1 MQYNDKTYKEK
12 YKKDIFYMK
21 KAIKLAKKGIYTTHP
36 NPNVGC
42 IIVNNKKIVGQ
53 GWHKKAGDHHAEI
66 YAIQM
71 AGKLTQ
77 NSTAYISLE
86 PCNHVGKT
94 PPCCEAIIQSGI
106 KRVVISMLDP
116 NPKVSGKGIQYLKK
130 SGIKITLGIMSK
142 ESKEINQGFLKRIS
156 TGIPWVT
163 IKMAISV
170 DGKIA
175 MKNGDSKWITSKK
188 SIQNVHKLRA
198 TSSAIL
204 STSNTILQD
213 NPKLTVRYKHVN
225 NKQNIL
231 PYTQPIRIII
241 DSKNQIQ
248 PNHNIIKENIGII
261 WLIRLC
267 KDKIQWPNHVKQ
279 IIIPAYKNYINFK
292 KLLIFLGKKKI
303 NKLWIE
309 CGAHLFSNILSM
321 QIIDE
326 IILYIA
332 PKMLGNNAYSFF
344 FNKKKVNINQ
354 KPNLIFKNIK
364 MIGQDIRLII
374 QTKY

>member
-1 MQYNDKTYKEK
+1 
-12 YKKDIFYMK
+12 MK